1 MSAGLSSRFKMDEV
15 IEIGLDETG
24 RGPFF
29 GPMMGGAVCLPM
41 ESEWTDQQRNVFLQ
55 LRDSKKIAPKKRE
68 RLADE
73 LQACLS
79 TCGVGVVHANEI
91 NERGIQWANREVF
104 RRALSTIWDGSD
116 GSEVRLLI
124 DGTLALDD
132 WKGEQE
138 LIIEGDNK
146 YIAIAGASILA
157 KVAHDRWIATFA
169 EENPEINQRYD
180 LLGSKG
186 YGTAKHRE
194 GIKLYGGHFQHRDLY
209 IQRWLPGAISISK
222 PRAKSSAQKQ
232 QWSDCLIRFNVN
244 KESALTSER
253 EKK

>member
-1 MSAGLSSRFKMDEV
+1 MTSGLQARFKMDEV
-15 IEIGLDETG
+15 MEIGLDETG

-29 GPMMGGAVCLPM
+29 GPMMGGAVCLPP
-41 ESEWTDQQRNVFLQ
+41 ESEWTDQQRKIFVQ
-55 LRDSKKIAPKKRE
+55 LRDSKKISPKKRE

-73 LQACLS
+73 LQACLP

-104 RRALSTIWDGSD
+104 RRALATIWDGSD
-116 GSEVRLLI
+116 GSEVRLII
-124 DGTLALDD
+124 DGTLAIDD

-138 LIIEGDNK
+138 LVIEGDNK

-157 KVAHDRWIATFA
+157 KVAHDRWILKFA
-169 EENPEINQRYD
+169 EENPEVNQRYD
-180 LLGSKG
+180 LTGSKG

-194 GIKLYGGHFQHRDLY
+194 GIKLYGGHVQHRDLY
-209 IQRWLPGAISISK
+209 IQRWLPSAIAIPK

-232 QWSDCLIRFNVN
+232 QRSVCLIRFDVK
-244 KESALTSER
+244 KESATTSD
-253 EKK
+253 